1 MKNINYVMPQAL
13 IELRTSFDG
22 YELLRS
28 NDEVE
33 ETVSSQFISGLRMFM
48 GLQFAAGKFGEFGA
62 LAFYKVNA
70 RKQFF
75 SIELFIEMG
84 ETVGP
89 SVEIRLVY
97 LVDISC
103 KDNFC
108 TFSGSG
114 YNCFYFM
121 RCKVLSLINYKEYL

>member
-48 GLQFAAGKFGEFGA
+48 GLQFAAGKF
-62 LAFYKVNA
+62 
-70 RKQFF
+70 
-75 SIELFIEMG
+75 
-84 ETVGP
+84 
-89 SVEIRLVY
+89 
-97 LVDISC
+97 
-103 KDNFC
+103 
-108 TFSGSG
+108 
-114 YNCFYFM
+114 
-121 RCKVLSLINYKEYL
+121 